1 MQVGQNRY
9 NTKHGTVSFRLNRD
23 VSVVQCFSTTLQQ
36 REKHWQRIKGATEN
50 FAENCTYFLLFLCK
64 LQPATRYVYKICH
77 KLFLNLDFTVVGNL
91 RFVLGYRVHPTD
103 CITST
108 DLLQMSLSICPNIKI
123 MKCSSVPWIT
133 LHRFTVGIMVL
144 IQQKRSS
151 PITTTVFK
159 QRDWGLLFQPSHK
172 KNRNKWSS
180 LFCRGL
186 CMVFRVSATLPAMA
200 IQKSLCSPDRN
211 IKAELQHKSSRPGPM
226 AESQPRWQ
234 FNAGYKKPT
243 GNLQC
248 LHAAKPLSAS

>member
-91 RFVLGYRVHPTD
+91 RFVLGYGVHPTD

-172 KNRNKWSS
+172 KIEINEAVYSAEVCAWSS
-180 LFCRGL
+180 GWVPHCQPWPFRSPCVLQTEISRLSCSTKAHGL
-186 CMVFRVSATLPAMA
+186 AQWLRVS
-200 IQKSLCSPDRN
+200 Q
-211 IKAELQHKSSRPGPM
+211 G
-226 AESQPRWQ
+226 
-234 FNAGYKKPT
+234 
-243 GNLQC
+243 GNLMQDIKSQ
-248 LHAAKPLSAS
+248 LVIYNAFMLPSH